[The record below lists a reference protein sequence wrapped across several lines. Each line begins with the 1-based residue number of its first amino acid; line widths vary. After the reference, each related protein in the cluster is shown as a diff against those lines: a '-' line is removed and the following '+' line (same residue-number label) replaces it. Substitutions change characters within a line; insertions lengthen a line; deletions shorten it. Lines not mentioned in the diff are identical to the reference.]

1 MASTSQQARSKVR
14 RTRVKTGCATCR
26 KRRIKCDEAR
36 PACGRCVLSGWECD
50 GYGAAAQTQPST
62 VLAQRQRSSIISYS
76 IPFCMPGS
84 RKDRQF
90 LHYYCSQGAAEI
102 SGFLSTKFW
111 SETVL
116 RQSHHEPA
124 IRQVLVALSSLHL
137 QYTTSDAPTSTL
149 APKDTLAQY
158 GKGLQMLRKRLGQPS
173 SEGVRI
179 ALISSIMLYCFET
192 ALGDS
197 NAAILHLDKG
207 LMLLRSVKDIT
218 NEEDGEAI
226 FDLLA
231 RLDIQ
236 ATLFNDSRVPILTLT
251 TPDERKNGF
260 IDSPELPFTSIHEAQ
275 KNLGKLQNWFFRF
288 LSDNFRS
295 QPVRLVKIPPGLL
308 GERNLLDWH
317 FTAWL
322 QKSQYPI
329 PTTTPDE
336 KAETECG
343 MNILSTQHGPYHM
356 LLKSYFLEERSLSKS
371 VFEMSPNPEA
381 REIVRRAE
389 SVIRYLEQKGARVGA
404 KTPWAQRRTFSSE
417 TGVIV
422 VLFFLIFKCAD
433 EYVVEKAT
441 ELLSQT
447 QRQEGLVEAASMMAI
462 LNHLNAVRQAK
473 ASASVGRTEGF
484 RTLEDWTEHDII
496 SEEGVG
502 MNREGKLLLP
512 PTIIRH

>member
-1 MASTSQQARSKVR
+1 
-14 RTRVKTGCATCR
+14 
-26 KRRIKCDEAR
+26 
-36 PACGRCVLSGWECD
+36 
-50 GYGAAAQTQPST
+50 
-62 VLAQRQRSSIISYS
+62 
-76 IPFCMPGS
+76 MPGS

-137 QYTTSDAPTSTL
+137 QYTTSDALDSTL
-149 APKDTLAQY
+149 APKDTLLQY
-158 GKGLQMLRKRLGQPS
+158 GKGIRMLRKRLGQPS
-173 SEGVRI
+173 PDGVRI

-192 ALGDS
+192 ALGNS
-197 NAAILHLDKG
+197 NAAIAHLDKG
-207 LMLLRSVKDIT
+207 LMLLRSVKDLT

-231 RLDIQ
+231 RLDVQ

-251 TPDERKNGF
+251 TPDERRNGF
-260 IDSPELPFTSIHEAQ
+260 IDSPELPFASLHDAQ
-275 KNLGKLQNWFFRF
+275 KKLGKLQNWFFRF

-295 QPVRLVKIPPGLL
+295 QPVRSVKIPLSL
-308 GERNLLDWH
+308 VGERNLLDWH
-317 FTAWL
+317 FNAWL
-322 QKSQYPI
+322 QKSQHPI

-343 MNILSTQHGPYHM
+343 MNILFTQHGPYHM
-356 LLKSYFLEERSLSKS
+356 LLKSYFLEERSPSKS

-381 REIVRRAE
+381 REVVRRAE
-389 SVIRYLEQKGARVGA
+389 SVIRYLEQKGAEGGA
-404 KTPWAQRRTFSSE
+404 TRSWALRRTFSSE

-422 VLFFLIFKCAD
+422 VLFFLVFKCAD
-433 EYVVEKAT
+433 QHVVEKAT

-447 QRQEGLVEAASMMAI
+447 RRQEGLIEAASMMAI
-462 LNHLNAVRQAK
+462 LNHLNAIRQVK
-473 ASASVGRTEGF
+473 ASESVGETKAF

-496 SEEGVG
+496 SEGGVG
-502 MNREGKLLLP
+502 MNREGKLVP
-512 PTIIRH
+512 PTIIRN

>member
-1 MASTSQQARSKVR
+1 
-14 RTRVKTGCATCR
+14 
-26 KRRIKCDEAR
+26 
-36 PACGRCVLSGWECD
+36 
-50 GYGAAAQTQPST
+50 
-62 VLAQRQRSSIISYS
+62 
-76 IPFCMPGS
+76 
-84 RKDRQF
+84 
-90 LHYYCSQGAAEI
+90 
-102 SGFLSTKFW
+102 
-111 SETVL
+111 
-116 RQSHHEPA
+116 
-124 IRQVLVALSSLHL
+124 
-137 QYTTSDAPTSTL
+137 
-149 APKDTLAQY
+149 
-158 GKGLQMLRKRLGQPS
+158 
-173 SEGVRI
+173 
-179 ALISSIMLYCFET
+179 
-192 ALGDS
+192 
-197 NAAILHLDKG
+197 
-207 LMLLRSVKDIT
+207 
-218 NEEDGEAI
+218 
-226 FDLLA
+226 
-231 RLDIQ
+231 
-236 ATLFNDSRVPILTLT
+236 
-251 TPDERKNGF
+251 
-260 IDSPELPFTSIHEAQ
+260 
-275 KNLGKLQNWFFRF
+275 
-288 LSDNFRS
+288 
-295 QPVRLVKIPPGLL
+295 LVKIPPGLL

-371 VFEMSPNPEA
+371 VFKMSPNPEA

-502 MNREGKLLLP
+502 MNREGKLLIP

>member
-1 MASTSQQARSKVR
+1 
-14 RTRVKTGCATCR
+14 
-26 KRRIKCDEAR
+26 
-36 PACGRCVLSGWECD
+36 
-50 GYGAAAQTQPST
+50 
-62 VLAQRQRSSIISYS
+62 
-76 IPFCMPGS
+76 MPGS

-102 SGFLSTKFW
+102 SGFLSTRFW

-137 QYTTSDAPTSTL
+137 QYTTSDAPASTL
-149 APKDTLAQY
+149 APKDALMQY

-173 SEGVRI
+173 PEGVRI

-192 ALGDS
+192 ALGNS

-207 LMLLRSVKDIT
+207 LMLLRSIKDLSK
-218 NEEDGEAI
+218 EEDGEAI

-231 RLDIQ
+231 RLDVQ

-260 IDSPELPFTSIHEAQ
+260 IDSPELPFASLHDAQ
-275 KNLGKLQNWFFRF
+275 KKLGKLQNWFFRF
-288 LSDNFRS
+288 LSENFRS
-295 QPVRLVKIPPGLL
+295 QPVRSVKIPSGLL

-329 PTTTPDE
+329 PSTTPDDE
-336 KAETECG
+336 AETECG
-343 MNILSTQHGPYHM
+343 MNILFTQHGPYHM

-371 VFEMSPNPEA
+371 EFERSPNPEA
-381 REIVRRAE
+381 REIVLRAE
-389 SVIRYLEQKGARVGA
+389 YVIRYLEQKGAKRGTKA
-404 KTPWAQRRTFSSE
+404 PWAQRRTFSSE

-441 ELLSQT
+441 ELLSRT
-447 QRQEGLVEAASMMAI
+447 QRQEGLIEAASMMAI
-462 LNHLNAVRQAK
+462 LNHLNGVRQAK
-473 ASASVGRTEGF
+473 ASASAGKTEGF
-484 RTLEDWTEHDII
+484 KTLEDWTEHDII
-496 SEEGVG
+496 SQEGIK
-502 MNREGKLLLP
+502 MNREGKLIP
-512 PTIIRH
+512 PTIIRN